1 MKKTILVGSLISLLA
16 GGLVSSPSPL
26 QAQSPQPK
34 PSPAASPVTAQA
46 PTKTE
51 TVAETAAETAAEA
64 PITLLSAGAEP
75 RQELR
80 FTPAANL
87 TQTTQMTM
95 KMDMVMSMAGQT
107 IPGLELPGNIVTYLV
122 NVTQI
127 DANGD
132 IHYEAR
138 CTDIAVTEGENVI
151 PAVRSQIEAQLQ
163 NVIGSGGTFVID
175 NRGNIKQA
183 DLVLPENAD
192 PMMQQVFEQLSS
204 SMQQLS
210 TPFPTESVGLGAK
223 WSMSYALTMNGL
235 NFMQNVTYELVD
247 LQDNVA
253 TLNIGI
259 EQQAD
264 AQTVDAPG
272 LPPGAKITLNEMR
285 SQGSGQVI
293 MQLDRL
299 MPVGGSLSM
308 QTDTDMTV
316 SPGSGVPDS
325 PVSTQMN
332 MQMNWQSD

>member
-1 MKKTILVGSLISLLA
+1 MKKTMLVGSLISLLA
-16 GGLVSSPSPL
+16 GGLVPSPSSL
-26 QAQSPQPK
+26 HAQSPQPS
-34 PSPAASPVTAQA
+34 PSPAVSPVTAQT
-46 PTKTE
+46 PTN
-51 TVAETAAETAAEA
+51 AETAAQT

-87 TQTTQMTM
+87 AQTTQLTM
-95 KMDMVMSMAGQT
+95 QMDMVMSMAGQT
-107 IPGLELPGNIVTYLV
+107 IPSLELPGNIVTYLV
-122 NVTQI
+122 NVKQI

-138 CTDIAVTEGENVI
+138 CTDITVTEGENVR
-151 PAVRSQIEAQLQ
+151 PEVRSQIEAQLQ
-163 NVIGSGGTFVID
+163 NVIGSGGTFLID

-210 TPFPTESVGLGAK
+210 TPFPAESVGLGAK

-235 NFMQNVTYELVD
+235 TFMQNVTYELVD

-259 EQQAD
+259 EQQAEP
-264 AQTVDAPG
+264 QTVDAPG

-285 SQGSGQVI
+285 SQGSGQVV

-299 MPVGGSLSM
+299 MPIGGSLSM

-316 SPGSGVPDS
+316 SPGSGSPDS
-325 PVSTQMN
+325 PVSTTMN
-332 MQMNWQSD
+332 MQMNWQSE

>member
-1 MKKTILVGSLISLLA
+1 MKKTMFVSSLVYLLA
-16 GGLVSSPSPL
+16 AGFTPSPAPL
-26 QAQSPQPK
+26 QAQSPQQNLFW
-34 PSPAASPVTAQA
+34 AVSPVTAQVPA
-46 PTKTE
+46 SPE
-51 TVAETAAETAAEA
+51 TVPET
-64 PITLLSAGAEP
+64 PVTLIDAGVEP

-80 FTPAANL
+80 FTPAVNL
-87 TQTTQMTM
+87 AQTTQLTM
-95 KMDMVMSMAGQT
+95 KMNMVMSMGGQT
-107 IPGLELPGNIVTYLV
+107 LPGLELPGNIITYLV
-122 NVTQI
+122 NVKQI

-138 CTDIAVTEGENVI
+138 CTDVAVTESENVM
-151 PAVRSQIEAQLQ
+151 PEVRSQIEAQLQ
-163 NVIGSGGTFVID
+163 NVIGSGGMFVID

-210 TPFPTESVGLGAK
+210 TPFPTESVGLGAQ

-235 NFMQNVTYELVD
+235 TFMQNITYELVD

-253 TLNIGI
+253 TLNINI

-264 AQTVDAPG
+264 PQAVNAPG

-285 SQGSGQVI
+285 SQGSGQVV
-293 MQLDRL
+293 MKLDRL
-299 MPVGGSLSM
+299 MPIGGSLSM
-308 QTDTDMTV
+308 QTDTDMIV
-316 SPGSGVPDS
+316 SPGSGAPDS

-332 MQMNWQSD
+332 MQMNWQSE